1 MTLLK
6 VLHFPDTRLKNVGA
20 VVTDFGADLQTLIDD
35 MFETMEHENGVG
47 LAATQVGI
55 ALQLAVIDPGDDI
68 NQPMVMINPE
78 VSEMSDLTL
87 KEEGCLSVPG
97 YYDKVQ
103 RALRLK
109 LKAQDRHGKTFE
121 IVAEGSLAHII
132 QHETDHLNGK
142 LFIDYLSPLKR
153 SRIREKLIKSER

>member
-6 VLHFPDTRLKNVGA
+6 VLHFPDIRLKNVGA
-20 VVTDFGADLQTLIDD
+20 IVTDFGADLQTLIED

-55 ALQLAVIDPGDDI
+55 ALQLAVIDSYDDVS
-68 NQPMVMINPE
+68 QPMVIVNPE
-78 VSEMSDLTL
+78 VSEMSNFTL

-97 YYDKVQ
+97 HYDKVQ

-109 LKAQDRHGKTFE
+109 LKAQDRHGKHFE
-121 IVAEGSLAHII
+121 IIAEERLAHII

-142 LFIDYLSPLKR
+142 LYIDYLSPLKR
-153 SRIREKLIKSER
+153 SRIRDKLVKSEK